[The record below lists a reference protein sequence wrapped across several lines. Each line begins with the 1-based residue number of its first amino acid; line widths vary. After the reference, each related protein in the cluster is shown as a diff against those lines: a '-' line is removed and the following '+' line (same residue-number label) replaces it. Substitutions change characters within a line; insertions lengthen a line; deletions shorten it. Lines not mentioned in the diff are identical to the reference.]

1 MRSDPAHAPYRW
13 IRANLANLLTAG
25 RFAAAAAWAAIFFAS
40 PERTVLL
47 GAIAVAASLSDFID
61 GRVARWLGTTSG
73 AGRWLDGV
81 ADVSFVLAV
90 LGCEAWAGAIP
101 VYVPALIAASFAQ
114 YVVDSRLRSGA
125 REPIRSRLG
134 HWGGVINYALA
145 LVLSFAPPPNIPGAI
160 VKSCAPILALYYAA
174 AIAERAAM
182 YFRRPLTENKGDH

>member
-1 MRSDPAHAPYRW
+1 VRSDPARAPRGW
-13 IRANLANLLTAG
+13 IGANLANLLTAC
-25 RFAAAAAWAAIFFAS
+25 RFAAAAAWVVLFVANPA
-40 PERTVLL
+40 RTFLL
-47 GAIAVAASLSDFID
+47 GAIAVAASLSDFVD
-61 GRVARWLGTTSG
+61 GRVARLLGTVSG

-101 VYVPALIAASFAQ
+101 IYVPILIAASFAQ
-114 YVVDSRLRSGA
+114 YLMDSILRSAA
-125 REPIRSRLG
+125 RGPIRSRLG

-145 LVLSFAPPPNIPGAI
+145 LILSFAPPPNIPGAI

-182 YFRRPLTENKGDH
+182 YFRGSD